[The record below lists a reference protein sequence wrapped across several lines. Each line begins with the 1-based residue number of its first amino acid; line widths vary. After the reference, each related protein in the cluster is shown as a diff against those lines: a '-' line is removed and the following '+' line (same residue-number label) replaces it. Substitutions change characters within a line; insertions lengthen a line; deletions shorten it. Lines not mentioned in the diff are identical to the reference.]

1 LQFGTGPDGRLD
13 VGNIPLIY
21 GDPCGG
27 GAEVTSGTSVDDL
40 LEALDSVPYLQ
51 LGEVTAAEIG
61 GNFAKSVDITI
72 DPAAQAAC
80 GGFSGEGIN
89 VFPVAEDVWRAMP
102 GEIFRLQATDV
113 DATTISFITSAEP
126 APAPSVELL
135 EAMFER
141 ADRIIQS
148 IQF

>member
-1 LQFGTGPDGRLD
+1 
-13 VGNIPLIY
+13 
-21 GDPCGG
+21 
-27 GAEVTSGTSVDDL
+27 
-40 LEALDSVPYLQ
+40 
-51 LGEVTAAEIG
+51 
-61 GNFAKSVDITI
+61 
-72 DPAAQAAC
+72 
-80 GGFSGEGIN
+80 
-89 VFPVAEDVWRAMP
+89 MP